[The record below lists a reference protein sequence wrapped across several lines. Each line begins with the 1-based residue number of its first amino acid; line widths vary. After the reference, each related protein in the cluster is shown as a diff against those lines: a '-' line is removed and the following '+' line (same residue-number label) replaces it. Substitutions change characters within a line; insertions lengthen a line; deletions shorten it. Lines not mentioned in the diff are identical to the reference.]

1 MIFNSAS
8 SGDPQNTW
16 YGTSST
22 DAFSQTKV
30 VRTTTGDFVLATGN
44 SARVKFTNAQTYNG
58 GIKLNV
64 DGTGEVNVMRMGTT
78 ETARYF
84 FLSGEVVDFVY
95 DGTNFIAV
103 NDGIATTTY
112 YGVTKL
118 SNSTN
123 STSSAYAAT
132 PAAVK
137 AAYDLANG
145 KQAALVSGTNIKTI
159 NGSSILGSGDL
170 VVGGSADPVDV
181 TGSVSAASASD
192 ATICLSAQ
200 YDAGVYLV
208 SVYVSFPASSAGR
221 RHIHIAATTSGSAI
235 DNWSQLTLAPS
246 NAQPTIMQLTTI
258 QHRTGT
264 GRWYLR
270 CYQNSGSNQTV
281 SGGIRVLKL
290 HD

>member
-1 MIFNSAS
+1 MIFNSTS

-22 DAFSQTKV
+22 DAFLQTKV

-44 SARVKFTNAQTYNG
+44 SVRVKFTNAQMYAG
-58 GIKLNV
+58 GIKLDV
-64 DGTGEVNVMRMGTT
+64 DGTGEVSAMRAGTSVT
-78 ETARYF
+78 LQYF
-84 FLSGEVVDFVY
+84 FDMGEVIDFVY
-95 DGTNFIAV
+95 DGTYFIAV
-103 NDGIATTTY
+103 NEGIADTTY
-112 YGVTKL
+112 YGMTKL
-118 SNSTN
+118 SNATN
-123 STSSAYAAT
+123 STSIHLAAT
-132 PAAVK
+132 PSAVK

-145 KQAALVSGTNIKTI
+145 KQDALVSGTNIKTI

-192 ATICLSAQ
+192 ATICSTAQ

-208 SVYVSFPASSAGR
+208 SVYVSFPASSSGR
-221 RHIHIAATTSGSAI
+221 RHIHIAATNAGSAI